1 MLNCGTF
8 VTLVHGTVK
17 LSCNISPT
25 VFVEDFAK
33 HRIYKQLGDTARPSH
48 WWKQG
53 WFEHNPVQNNE
64 TVLGIS
70 PSATAPMSSMSDEAW
85 EQQPCN
91 AFSNAAFFEVSLQAC
106 KTASAWG
113 QDWSKMFFF
122 FFFQSFFFT
131 VITQKDGTQKV
142 PGRSADGFF
151 SDIFFSQI
159 FLLGKG

>member
-1 MLNCGTF
+1 MEHF
-8 VTLVHGTVK
+8 RHH
-17 LSCNISPT
+17 
-25 VFVEDFAK
+25 

-122 FFFQSFFFT
+122 SDFFYCNNRKRRNTESARKVSRWFFLVISFSL
-131 VITQKDGTQKV
+131 
-142 PGRSADGFF
+142 RSSCLERAE
-151 SDIFFSQI
+151 IFFLRLPDTLSHHS
-159 FLLGKG
+159 